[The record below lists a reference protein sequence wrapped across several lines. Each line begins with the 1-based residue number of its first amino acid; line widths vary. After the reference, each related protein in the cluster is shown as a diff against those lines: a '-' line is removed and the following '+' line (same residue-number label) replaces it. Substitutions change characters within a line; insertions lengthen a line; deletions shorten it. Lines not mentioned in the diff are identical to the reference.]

1 MSTKYESFV
10 SDGTNTVF
18 NTKHNF
24 ASKTVKVQIDNKNY
38 DLFEELG
45 NNFIMFQTV
54 PKEGALISIEYTL
67 EGSVDPN
74 TQDEYDIKKRLAKLE
89 EALIALNESNVLLKK
104 ALDNRI
110 SVSAFEAWIT
120 LIEKKLG
127 ITLSDEALGHV
138 SKELYKLN
146 LGKVYK

>member
-10 SDGTNTVF
+10 SDGINTVF
-18 NTKHNF
+18 NTKHNY
-24 ASKTVKVQIDNKNY
+24 ASKTVKVQIDNKKY

-45 NNFIMFQTV
+45 NNFILFPTA
-54 PKEGALISIEYTL
+54 PDKGALVNIEYTL

-74 TQDEYDIKKRLAKLE
+74 TQDEYDIKKRLAQLE
-89 EALIALNESNVLLKK
+89 ETVLALNESNILLKK

-110 SVSAFEAWIT
+110 SASAFEAWIT

-127 ITLSDEALGHV
+127 ITLSDSSLGHV